1 MVDTRLILAA
11 SDGNKDDMGFSALAT
26 RDKLNIY
33 LRQDLLADIA
43 AGVTGATAGAPQAM
57 AFAIVAGISPIY
69 GLYTAIVSTI
79 VASLF
84 GSSTI
89 MTTGPTNALAV
100 VVASTL
106 APFTDSGDLVARLVT
121 LTFLVGA
128 IQLVMGLLRLG
139 GLTRFVSA
147 AVMTGFV
154 TGASL
159 LVLLGQLSHLTGVP
173 TGSHRRVIEGTFDLV
188 RHLDQLH
195 PQTFV
200 IGLVATVLIVILH
213 QTRLSSFA
221 TLIAIIV
228 TTIAV
233 ALFGWDAAGVELVR
247 DLSPIPNR
255 LPDLVLPDSGLMGDL
270 VTAAL
275 AIAVLGL
282 VQTAA
287 LSQSL
292 KEKDDRIPDASRE
305 FVGQGLG
312 NMAGA
317 LFQNMPAGGSLS
329 RTAVNMKAGARTR
342 LANVWAGIFVLLIML
357 LFGGLAERITLAA
370 LAGHLVVAAAT
381 LISPARI
388 SFIWRASWT
397 GRWAM
402 VATFVSTLALPL
414 EYSVYVGV
422 VLSLAIYVQQSSH
435 MKITQLDP
443 VGVNMFREIPFS
455 GSLPDAEPVILSVHG
470 NLYFAA
476 MRDLAARLPDP
487 NGARC
492 PVVILRLRGDAL
504 LASTGTAVLVS
515 YADRLR
521 ARGGL
526 LILCGVEKPVLETL
540 RRTGALNR
548 IGRENVFLAD
558 EFLLASTQAA
568 LDRAQ
573 AWLAERTPPHPAD
586 ETPVPQ
592 A

>member
-1 MVDTRLILAA
+1 
-11 SDGNKDDMGFSALAT
+11 MGFSALAT

-33 LRQDLLADIA
+33 LRQDLLADLA

-84 GSSTI
+84 GSSTM

-106 APFTDSGDLVARLVT
+106 APFTDSGDLLARLVT

-154 TGASL
+154 TGAAL
-159 LVLLGQLSHLTGVP
+159 LVLLGQLSHLTGIT
-173 TGSHRRVIEGTFDLV
+173 TGSHRRVIEGTFDLA
-188 RHLDQLH
+188 RQLDQIH

-200 IGLVATVLIVILH
+200 VGLVAIALIVILH

-255 LPDLVLPDSGLMGDL
+255 LPDLTLPDSGLMGDL

-287 LSQSL
+287 LAQSL

-357 LFGGLAERITLAA
+357 LFGGMAERITLAA

-388 SFIWRASWT
+388 GFIWRASWT

-402 VATFVSTLALPL
+402 VATFVSTLVLPL

-455 GSLPDAEPVILSVHG
+455 GGLPDAEPVILSIHG
-470 NLYFAA
+470 DLYFAA

-487 NGARC
+487 NGAQR
-492 PVVILRLRGDAL
+492 PVVILRLRGDTL
-504 LASTGTAVLVS
+504 LAGTGTTVLVS
-515 YADRLR
+515 YAERLR

-526 LILCGVEKPVLETL
+526 LILCGVEKPVLATL
-540 RRTGALNR
+540 RRTGALPR

-573 AWLAERTPPHPAD
+573 AWLAEHSAPHPTD
-586 ETPVPQ
+586 ETPVRQ